1 MVTAR
6 QSWSWCEGTLST
18 TAAYGTLL
26 ILAGAVMIGCE
37 PDRASEDVGRL
48 VSPTTTAALT
58 ASRTPAPTPST
69 DAGGGANYAHAGRLP
84 DPEPDSYTNRYARST
99 PEPTASPSPTPTQ
112 TASPSPTPTPR
123 GPAVVIGSTV
133 FDAELAIAPAERVKG
148 LSGWDSLPPQTGM
161 LFIFETGEATA
172 FWMRGMRFPLDFVWI
187 SKDCAVADITHHA
200 PAPENDSTDLP
211 AYESAAQAAYNFE
224 INAGEAE
231 KYGIEVGEPGALL
244 RCPSRERG
252 PMQSNRTE
260 SIAWLNRARDSPD
273 WVYMTC

>member
-69 DAGGGANYAHAGRLP
+69 DGPVA
-84 DPEPDSYTNRYARST
+84 EPITRTPAASPTQNPTPTPTATPAPT
-99 PEPTASPSPTPTQ
+99 PEPTTSPSPTPTQ

-148 LSGWDSLPPQTGM
+148 LSGRDSLPPQTGM

-211 AYESAAQAAYNFE
+211 TYESAAQAAYNFE

-231 KYGIEVGEPGALL
+231 KYGIEVGDPVLFFDVPAESGAQ
-244 RCPSRERG
+244 C
-252 PMQSNRTE
+252 NRTE
-260 SIAWLNRARDSPD
+260 QRVLHG
-273 WVYMTC
+273 